1 MSRVPRTNVRHDGHM
16 AAPTH
21 PGEAHEAK
29 LAGRL
34 NRLRAA
40 VLGAN
45 DGLVSEA
52 GLVIGVAGASTAR
65 GPLITAGVA
74 GLAAG
79 AVSMALGEYVSVSS
93 QRDAEADQLAKERQ
107 ELREDPA
114 GELNELI
121 LLYRDKGLSA
131 DTARTV
137 AEELTARDAL
147 AAHAEVE
154 LHIDPDDLVD
164 PRGAALASAIA
175 YTLGAL
181 IPLLAIVLPARDWRV
196 PTAVVV
202 VLLALAIT
210 GWAGAQ
216 VGGGRPR
223 RAMLRVLVGGSIGLA
238 VTYFI
243 GHLAGA
249 AVN

>member
-1 MSRVPRTNVRHDGHM
+1 VQVST
-16 AAPTH
+16 PTH

-29 LAGRL
+29 LAARL

-45 DGLVSEA
+45 DGIVSEA

-65 GPLITAGVA
+65 APLITAGVA

-93 QRDAEADQLAKERQ
+93 QRDAETDQLAKERR
-107 ELREDPA
+107 ELHEDPA
-114 GELNELI
+114 GELNELV
-121 LLYRDKGLSA
+121 LLYREKGLSA
-131 DTARTV
+131 ETARTV

-154 LHIDPDDLVD
+154 LHLDPDDLVD
-164 PRGAALASAIA
+164 PIGAAVASAIS

-181 IPLLAIVLPARDWRV
+181 IPLLAIVLPPRDWRV
-196 PTAVVV
+196 PVAVVV
-202 VLLALAIT
+202 VMLALGVT
-210 GWAGAQ
+210 GWAGAR

-223 RAMLRVLVGGSIGLA
+223 RAMLRVLVGGGIGLV

-249 AVN
+249 AVG

>member
-1 MSRVPRTNVRHDGHM
+1 MSVP
-16 AAPTH
+16 PH
-21 PGEAHEAK
+21 PGEAHEAR
-29 LAGRL
+29 LAQRL

-45 DGLVSEA
+45 DGIVSEA
-52 GLVIGVAGASTAR
+52 GLVIGVAGATNAR
-65 GPLITAGVA
+65 SALITAGVA

-93 QRDAEADQLAKERQ
+93 QRDAERDQLAKERQ
-107 ELREDPA
+107 ELRDDPA
-114 GELNELI
+114 GELNELTA
-121 LLYRDKGLSA
+121 LYRDKGLSPA
-131 DTARTV
+131 TAKLV
-137 AEELTARDAL
+137 ATELTAHDAL

-164 PRGAALASAIA
+164 PIGAGLASAIS

-181 IPLLAIVLPARDWRV
+181 IPLLAIVLPARHWRV
-196 PTAVVV
+196 PVAVVV
-202 VLLALAIT
+202 VLIALAIT
-210 GWAGAQ
+210 GWAGAH

-223 RAMLRVLVGGSIGLA
+223 RAIVRVLIGGAIGLA
-238 VTYFI
+238 VTYGV

>member
-1 MSRVPRTNVRHDGHM
+1 MVT
-16 AAPTH
+16 PTH
-21 PGEAHEAK
+21 PGEAHGAN
-29 LAGRL
+29 LAARL

-45 DGLVSEA
+45 DGIVSEA
-52 GLVIGVAGASTAR
+52 GLVIGVAGATTAR
-65 GPLITAGVA
+65 APLITAGVA

-93 QRDAEADQLAKERQ
+93 QRDAESDQLAKERR

-121 LLYRDKGLSA
+121 LLYRDMGLSA
-131 DTARTV
+131 ETARRV
-137 AEELTARDAL
+137 AQELTERDAL

-164 PRGAALASAIA
+164 PIGAALASAISF
-175 YTLGAL
+175 TLGAL
-181 IPLLAIVLPARDWRV
+181 IPLLAIVLPPQHWRV
-196 PTAVVV
+196 AVAVVV
-202 VLLALAIT
+202 VMIALAFA
-210 GWAGAQ
+210 GWAGAL

-223 RAMLRVLVGGSIGLA
+223 RAMIRVLIGGGIGLA
-238 VTYFI
+238 VTYGV
-243 GHLAGA
+243 GHLAGT
-249 AVN
+249 VVG

>member
-1 MSRVPRTNVRHDGHM
+1 MPP
-16 AAPTH
+16 PTH
-21 PGEAHEAK
+21 PGETHDVK
-29 LAGRL
+29 LAARL

-45 DGLVSEA
+45 DGIVSEA

-65 GPLITAGVA
+65 APLITAGVA

-93 QRDAEADQLAKERQ
+93 QRDAERDQLAKERE
-107 ELREDPA
+107 ELRDDPA
-114 GELNELI
+114 GEMAELVA
-121 LLYRDKGLSA
+121 LYRDKGLSPS
-131 DTARTV
+131 TAKLV
-137 AEELTARDAL
+137 AAELTAKDAL

-164 PRGAALASAIA
+164 PVGAAVASAVS

-181 IPLLAIVLPARDWRV
+181 IPLLAIALPARHWRV
-196 PTAVVV
+196 ASAVVV
-202 VLLALAIT
+202 VLIALAVT
-210 GWAGAQ
+210 GWAGAR

-223 RAMLRVLVGGSIGLA
+223 RAMLRVLVGGSIGLT
-238 VTYFI
+238 VTYFV

>member
-1 MSRVPRTNVRHDGHM
+1 MT
-16 AAPTH
+16 APTH
-21 PGEAHEAK
+21 PGEAHEAR
-29 LAGRL
+29 LAARL

-45 DGLVSEA
+45 DGIVSEA

-65 GPLITAGVA
+65 APLITAGVA

-93 QRDAEADQLAKERQ
+93 QRDAESDQLAKERL

-114 GELNELI
+114 GELTELI
-121 LLYRDKGLSA
+121 MLYREKGLSQE
-131 DTARTV
+131 TARKV

-164 PRGAALASAIA
+164 PVGAAVASAIS

-181 IPLLAIVLPARDWRV
+181 IPLLAIVLPPRDRRV
-196 PTAVVV
+196 AIAVAVVLV
-202 VLLALAIT
+202 ALAIT

-216 VGGGRPR
+216 VGGGRPG
-223 RAMLRVLVGGSIGLA
+223 RAMVRVLIGGSIGLA

>member
-1 MSRVPRTNVRHDGHM
+1 MSS
-16 AAPTH
+16 PTH

-45 DGLVSEA
+45 DGIVSEA

-65 GPLITAGVA
+65 APLITAGVA

-93 QRDAEADQLAKERQ
+93 QRDAEADELAKERK
-107 ELREDPA
+107 ELRDDPV
-114 GELNELI
+114 GELNELVQ
-121 LLYRDKGLSA
+121 LYRDKGLSET
-131 DTARTV
+131 TARTV

-164 PRGAALASAIA
+164 PVGAAVASAIA

-181 IPLLAIVLPARDWRV
+181 IPLLAIVLPPRHWRV
-196 PTAVVV
+196 SVAVVV
-202 VLLALAIT
+202 VLFALAIT
-210 GWAGAQ
+210 GWVGAR

-223 RAMLRVLVGGSIGLA
+223 QAMARVLIGGAIGLA

-249 AVN
+249 AVD

>member
-1 MSRVPRTNVRHDGHM
+1 MT
-16 AAPTH
+16 APTH
-21 PGEAHEAK
+21 PGEAHEAR
-29 LAGRL
+29 LAARL

-45 DGLVSEA
+45 DGIVSEA

-65 GPLITAGVA
+65 APLITAGVA

-93 QRDAEADQLAKERQ
+93 QRDAESDQLAKERL

-114 GELNELI
+114 GELTELI
-121 LLYRDKGLSA
+121 MLYREKGLSQE
-131 DTARTV
+131 TARK
-137 AEELTARDAL
+137 AL

-164 PRGAALASAIA
+164 PVGAAVASAIS

-181 IPLLAIVLPARDWRV
+181 IPLLAIVLPPRDRRV
-196 PTAVVV
+196 AIAVAVVLV
-202 VLLALAIT
+202 ALAIT

-216 VGGGRPR
+216 VGGGRPG
-223 RAMLRVLVGGSIGLA
+223 RAMVRVLIGGSIGLA

>member
-1 MSRVPRTNVRHDGHM
+1 M
-16 AAPTH
+16 AVPTH
-21 PGEAHEAK
+21 PGEAHEVK
-29 LAGRL
+29 LAARL

-45 DGLVSEA
+45 DGIVSEA

-65 GPLITAGVA
+65 APLITAGVA

-93 QRDAEADQLAKERQ
+93 QRDSQRALIAKERR
-107 ELREDPA
+107 ELREDPT

-131 DTARTV
+131 ETARKV

-164 PRGAALASAIA
+164 PRGAALASAISF
-175 YTLGAL
+175 TLGAL
-181 IPLLAIVLPARDWRV
+181 IPLLAIVLPPRQARV
-196 PTAVVV
+196 AVAVVV
-202 VLLALAIT
+202 VLIALAVT
-210 GWAGAQ
+210 GWAGAR

-223 RAMLRVLVGGSIGLA
+223 RAMVRVLIGGAIGLA

-249 AVN
+249 AVD

>member
-1 MSRVPRTNVRHDGHM
+1 MVT
-16 AAPTH
+16 PTH
-21 PGEAHEAK
+21 PGEAHEVK

-45 DGLVSEA
+45 DGIVSEA

-65 GPLITAGVA
+65 APLITAGVA

-93 QRDAEADQLAKERQ
+93 QRDAETDQLAKERR
-107 ELREDPA
+107 ELREDPG

-121 LLYRDKGLSA
+121 LLYREKGLSPE
-131 DTARTV
+131 TARRV
-137 AEELTARDAL
+137 AEELTTHDAL

-164 PRGAALASAIA
+164 PRGAALASAIS

-181 IPLLAIVLPARDWRV
+181 IPLLSIVLPPRDWRV

-202 VLLALAIT
+202 VLLALAVT
-210 GWAGAQ
+210 GWAGAH

-223 RAMLRVLVGGSIGLA
+223 RAMLRVLVGGAIGLA
-238 VTYFI
+238 VTYFV
-243 GHLAGA
+243 GHVAGA
-249 AVN
+249 AVD

>member
-1 MSRVPRTNVRHDGHM
+1 MPL
-16 AAPTH
+16 PTH
-21 PGEAHEAK
+21 PGETHDVK

-45 DGLVSEA
+45 DGIVSEA

-93 QRDAEADQLAKERQ
+93 QRDAERDQLAKERE
-107 ELREDPA
+107 ELRDDPA
-114 GELNELI
+114 GEMAELAA
-121 LLYRDKGLSA
+121 LYRDKGLSPA
-131 DTARTV
+131 TAKLV
-137 AEELTARDAL
+137 AAELTAKDAL

-154 LHIDPDDLVD
+154 LHINPDDLVD
-164 PRGAALASAIA
+164 PIGAAVASAVS

-181 IPLLAIVLPARDWRV
+181 IPLLAIVLPARRWRV
-196 PTAVVV
+196 ATAVVV
-202 VLLALAIT
+202 VLIALAVT
-210 GWAGAQ
+210 GWAGAR

-223 RAMLRVLVGGSIGLA
+223 RAMLRVLVGGAIGLT
-238 VTYFI
+238 VTYFV
-243 GHLAGA
+243 GHVAGA

>member
-1 MSRVPRTNVRHDGHM
+1 MPL
-16 AAPTH
+16 PTH
-21 PGEAHEAK
+21 PGETHDVK

-45 DGLVSEA
+45 DGIVSEA

-93 QRDAEADQLAKERQ
+93 QRDAERDQLAKERE
-107 ELREDPA
+107 ELRDDPA
-114 GELNELI
+114 GEMAELAA
-121 LLYRDKGLSA
+121 LYRDKGLSPA
-131 DTARTV
+131 TAKLV
-137 AEELTARDAL
+137 AAELTAKDAL

-154 LHIDPDDLVD
+154 LHINPDDLVD
-164 PRGAALASAIA
+164 PVGAAVASAVS

-181 IPLLAIVLPARDWRV
+181 IPLLAIVLPARHWRV
-196 PTAVVV
+196 ATAVVV
-202 VLLALAIT
+202 VLIALAVT
-210 GWAGAQ
+210 GWAGAR

-223 RAMLRVLVGGSIGLA
+223 RAMLRVLVGGAIGLT
-238 VTYFI
+238 VTYFV

>member
-1 MSRVPRTNVRHDGHM
+1 MPL
-16 AAPTH
+16 PTH
-21 PGEAHEAK
+21 PGETHDVK
-29 LAGRL
+29 LAARL

-45 DGLVSEA
+45 DGIVSEA

-65 GPLITAGVA
+65 APLITAGVA

-93 QRDAEADQLAKERQ
+93 QRDAERDQLAKERE
-107 ELREDPA
+107 ELRDDPV
-114 GELNELI
+114 GEMAELVA
-121 LLYRDKGLSA
+121 LYRDKGLSPG
-131 DTARTV
+131 TAKLV
-137 AEELTARDAL
+137 AAELTAKDAL

-154 LHIDPDDLVD
+154 LHINPDDLVD
-164 PRGAALASAIA
+164 PVGAAVASAVS

-181 IPLLAIVLPARDWRV
+181 IPLLAIVLPARHWRV
-196 PTAVVV
+196 ASAVVV
-202 VLLALAIT
+202 VLIALAVT
-210 GWAGAQ
+210 GWAGAR
-216 VGGGRPR
+216 VGGGRAR
-223 RAMLRVLVGGSIGLA
+223 RAMLRVLVGGSIGLT
-238 VTYFI
+238 VTYFV

>member
-1 MSRVPRTNVRHDGHM
+1 MVT
-16 AAPTH
+16 PTH
-21 PGEAHEAK
+21 PGEAHEVK
-29 LAGRL
+29 LAARL

-45 DGLVSEA
+45 DGIVSEA

-65 GPLITAGVA
+65 SPLITAGVA

-93 QRDAEADQLAKERQ
+93 QRDAERDQLAKERR
-107 ELREDPA
+107 ELREDPT

-121 LLYRDKGLSA
+121 LLYRDKGLSQ
-131 DTARTV
+131 DTARRV
-137 AEELTARDAL
+137 AEELTAHDAL

-164 PRGAALASAIA
+164 PIGAALASAISF
-175 YTLGAL
+175 TLGAL
-181 IPLLAIVLPARDWRV
+181 IPLLAIVLPPRDWRV
-196 PTAVVV
+196 PVAVVV
-202 VLLALAIT
+202 VLAALAVT
-210 GWAGAQ
+210 GWGGARI
-216 VGGGRPR
+216 GGGRPQR
-223 RAMLRVLVGGSIGLA
+223 SMLRVLIGGGIGLA
-238 VTYFI
+238 VTYFV

-249 AVN
+249 AVS

>member
-1 MSRVPRTNVRHDGHM
+1 M
-16 AAPTH
+16 AVPTH
-21 PGEAHEAK
+21 PGEAHEVK
-29 LAGRL
+29 LAARL

-45 DGLVSEA
+45 DGIVSEA

-65 GPLITAGVA
+65 APLITAGVA

-107 ELREDPA
+107 ELRDDPA
-114 GELNELI
+114 GELHELTA
-121 LLYRDKGLSA
+121 LYRDKGLSA
-131 DTARTV
+131 QTAKLV

-164 PRGAALASAIA
+164 PRGAALASAISF
-175 YTLGAL
+175 TLGAL
-181 IPLLAIVLPARDWRV
+181 IPLLAIVLPPRQARV
-196 PTAVVV
+196 AVAVVV
-202 VLLALAIT
+202 VLIALAVT
-210 GWAGAQ
+210 GWAGAR

-223 RAMLRVLVGGSIGLA
+223 RAMVRVLIGGAIGLA

-249 AVN
+249 AVD